1 MPLGSQRLPT
11 LMMGRSHIAVI
22 HNGGS
27 MGRHLVPLVVRLASP
42 AVAALGGAVVVL
54 GEVDDSPGAML
65 IGLLLVLTAVAVNWK
80 VGAPGR
86 SS

>member
-1 MPLGSQRLPT
+1 MPST
-11 LMMGRSHIAVI
+11 VSNV
-22 HNGGS
+22 
-27 MGRHLVPLVVRLASP
+27 VVRLASP

-65 IGLLLVLTAVAVNWK
+65 LGLLFVLAAVAVNWK

-86 SS
+86 GS